1 MPENHLN
8 ALITLSDKID
18 VPIFVLS
25 VSADEELR
33 FRKLNRYHE
42 RVTGMSS
49 AAIAGKRPEDCLP
62 PRLAANLSAKFL
74 RCVRSGERLTYEE
87 VLHLPNGEL
96 WWQTTL
102 TPIFLDGH
110 GVIGLLGTAI
120 DITDRKLRDIELA
133 RELADLKA
141 QNDELNAYSSMAAH
155 DVRGPLRKVKMIA
168 DLVTREAPLNETGD
182 MVLTALHR
190 DLLGTVA
197 DIADKALGH
206 IDSIL
211 SYSRA
216 IALEE
221 SAVLERVDLDML
233 FGDIAS
239 LVDQQRAF
247 QVDYPH
253 ETVLAERLVLQI
265 VLRNLVENAVKHGRS
280 RCLVTMDADARSGAT
295 HGKAAQLVFR
305 ISDDGPGFGP
315 NMDVFNKAGVQA
327 LASATSGFGLA
338 AAQRIVEARDGA
350 IWIEPGLVG
359 GATVA
364 FCVPGQIVVE
374 APQPA

>member
-18 VPIFVLS
+18 VPIFVVS

-33 FRKLNRYHE
+33 FRKLNHYHE

-49 AAIAGKRPEDCLP
+49 AAIAGKRPDECLP

-74 RCVRSGERLTYEE
+74 RCVRSQERLTYEE
-87 VLHLPNGEL
+87 VLHLPKGEI

-102 TPIFLDGH
+102 TPVFLDGH

-120 DITDRKLRDIELA
+120 DISDRKLRDIKLA
-133 RELADLKA
+133 REMADLRA
-141 QNDELNAYSSMAAH
+141 ENEELNTYTSMVAH
-155 DVRGPLRKVKMIA
+155 DVRGPLRKMKMIA
-168 DLVTREAPLNETGD
+168 DLVSNEAELNSAGEQ
-182 MVLTALHR
+182 VLTDLHQE
-190 DLLGTVA
+190 LLGTIT

-206 IDSIL
+206 VDSIL

-216 IALEE
+216 IALKET
-221 SAVLERVDLDML
+221 SALEAVDLELL

-247 QVDYPH
+247 QLDYPH
-253 ETVLAERLVLQI
+253 EVVMAERVVLQI
-265 VLRNLVENAVKHGRS
+265 VVRNLVENAVKHGKS
-280 RCLVTMDADARSGAT
+280 RCLVSVDSDAGSGD
-295 HGKAAQLVFR
+295 GAANQLVFR
-305 ISDDGPGFGP
+305 ISDDGPGFE
-315 NMDVFNKAGVQA
+315 DSAEVFDAERA
-327 LASATSGFGLA
+327 RFRARPTSGFGLA
-338 AAQRIVEARDGA
+338 AAQRIVEARGGA
-350 IWIEPGLVG
+350 IWMEPGVLG

-364 FCVPGQIVVE
+364 FAISGQFAPAVVE
-374 APQPA
+374 PV